1 MSTPESQEFG
11 QTSIACEIMGHKTG
25 KFLPSK
31 LYRTLEG
38 IDKAQPKM
46 YLVNEEGKNTKMTEA
61 EAKELGKAEWKN
73 TVVFPWRQGDILVI
87 DNLQV
92 VHGRLNVQPP
102 RKILTAFGNMC
113 NICDMKKK

>member
-1 MSTPESQEFG
+1 MY
-11 QTSIACEIMGHKTG
+11 I
-25 KFLPSK
+25 
-31 LYRTLEG
+31 TLEG

-46 YLVNEEGKNTKMTEA
+46 YLVNEEGNNTKMTEA

-73 TVVFPWRQGDILVI
+73 TVVFPWRKGDILVI

-113 NICDMKKK
+113 NIRDMKKK